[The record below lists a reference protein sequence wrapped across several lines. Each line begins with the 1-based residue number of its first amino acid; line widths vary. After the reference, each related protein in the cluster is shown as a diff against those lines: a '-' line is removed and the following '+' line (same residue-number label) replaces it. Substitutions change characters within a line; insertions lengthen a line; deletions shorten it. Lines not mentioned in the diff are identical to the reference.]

1 MNTPV
6 LYACLAGAV
15 WGFSTLVPKW
25 LPEFNPILLSS
36 GRFIL
41 YGATSL
47 LIALPLCKKLA
58 SKITLPDMLK
68 LLQLALFGNLLY
80 FILFCAAIRWL
91 GISPTTLI
99 VGVLPVTITLLGRH
113 DADAMPTSRLYAPL
127 SLIMLGIICINISA
141 FTHPSGANTWNE
153 QIIGVICAVGALLS
167 WSTYALLNA
176 HYLKQQSRYSM
187 AEWSS
192 LQGVMTGIAGGMIW
206 LTYAAFTHDN
216 GNVISADRWQT
227 FWLVNLGL
235 ALGSSWLGSW
245 LWNNASS
252 RLPLSLAGQL
262 VVVETLFSLLYGF
275 IYMQRW
281 PTPLEATAISLL
293 VSGVYW
299 AISRHHQPV
308 AGDTHKAHHHTA

>member
-1 MNTPV
+1 M
-6 LYACLAGAV
+6 
-15 WGFSTLVPKW
+15 
-25 LPEFNPILLSS
+25 
-36 GRFIL
+36 
-41 YGATSL
+41 
-47 LIALPLCKKLA
+47 LIALPLYKKLIA
-58 SKITLPDMLK
+58 KVTLPDLLK
-68 LLQLALFGNLLY
+68 VLQLALFGNLLY
-80 FILFCAAIRWL
+80 FVLFCAAIRWL

-113 DADAMPTSRLYAPL
+113 DSDAIPMTRLYAPL
-127 SLIMLGIICINISA
+127 SLIMLGIVCINISA
-141 FTHPSGANTWNE
+141 FSHPSGSSVWRE
-153 QIIGVICAVGALLS
+153 QLIGMFCAIGALLS

-176 HYLKQQSRYSM
+176 HYLKQQNRYSI

-192 LQGVMTGIAGGMIW
+192 LQGFMTGIAGVVIW
-206 LTYAAFTHDN
+206 IAYAAFAPSEDKN
-216 GNVISADRWQT
+216 LISPERWQA
-227 FWLVNLGL
+227 FWLINLAI

-245 LWNNASS
+245 LWNNASA

-281 PTPLEATAISLL
+281 PTPLETTAICLL

-308 AGDTHKAHHHTA
+308 AEDAHKAHHHAI